1 MTHVAS
7 TLATPSLPRER
18 HLGDARGRLTCGRLP
33 RRPSAIMSPR
43 ARAGAGFLALLL
55 LAVSSAFAQSYGEL
69 DTSFKIALKVRTAQP
84 TGLEASIV
92 STTTYPCAGYT
103 IRGSSWSSRDTL
115 ILAVHGMG
123 RPSPCVSLPS
133 EATGTLYLGE
143 IRYPTTIL
151 KVTYRGQTDIH
162 RLTIAQG
169 RVTATPIRSRFTR
182 VSGR

>member
-1 MTHVAS
+1 VTHVAPN
-7 TLATPSLPRER
+7 LATPSLPDVQPRER
-18 HLGDARGRLTCGRLP
+18 HLGDAHGSTP
-33 RRPSAIMSPR
+33 A
-43 ARAGAGFLALLL
+43 AGFSAAARRRYRASILLFMMLAAL
-55 LAVSSAFAQSYGEL
+55 STFAQSYGEL
-69 DTSFKIALKVRTAQP
+69 DTGFKIALKIRTAQP
-84 TGLEASIV
+84 AGLEASVV

-151 KVTYRGQTDIH
+151 RVTYRGQSDLH

>member
-1 MTHVAS
+1 MAPTMA
-7 TLATPSLPRER
+7 TLSLPDEQPRER
-18 HLGDARGRLTCGRLP
+18 HLGDAHGRTLAVGFPAAARGRR
-33 RRPSAIMSPR
+33 
-43 ARAGAGFLALLL
+43 RAGILFSLMFAT
-55 LAVSSAFAQSYGEL
+55 SSTFAQSYGEL
-69 DTSFKIALKVRTAQP
+69 DTSFKIALKIRTAQP
-84 TGLEASIV
+84 AGLEASIV

-103 IRGSSWSSRDTL
+103 IRGSSWSSRDTI

-151 KVTYRGQTDIH
+151 RVMYRGQSDLH

>member
-1 MTHVAS
+1 MA
-7 TLATPSLPRER
+7 TLSLPDEQPRER
-18 HLGDARGRLTCGRLP
+18 HLGDAHGRILPVGFPAAARGRR
-33 RRPSAIMSPR
+33 
-43 ARAGAGFLALLL
+43 RAGVLFFLMFAT
-55 LAVSSAFAQSYGEL
+55 SSTFAQSYGEL
-69 DTSFKIALKVRTAQP
+69 DTSFKIALKIRTAQP
-84 TGLEASIV
+84 AGLEASIV

-103 IRGSSWSSRDTL
+103 IRGSSWSSRDTI

-151 KVTYRGQTDIH
+151 RVMYRGQSDLH

-169 RVTATPIRSRFTR
+169 RVTAAPIRSRFTR